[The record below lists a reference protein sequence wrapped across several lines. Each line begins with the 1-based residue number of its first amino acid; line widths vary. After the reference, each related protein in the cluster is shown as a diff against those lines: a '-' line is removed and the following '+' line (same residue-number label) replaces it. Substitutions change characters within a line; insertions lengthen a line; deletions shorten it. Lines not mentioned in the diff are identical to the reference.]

1 MSLES
6 VRGQVNVIFNG
17 KLEVTKSLKTLN
29 KNQLLA
35 LAVWAKKQR
44 IHGSALLLS
53 AGFFFFEFA
62 VSVDVNVPLL
72 YHLLSRVLFYL
83 TRKSTKPASGSNGKS
98 TTWAPKWATLK
109 SSPSTPHYHHS
120 SSRGSSSLRHLAS
133 LAEPSVERYV
143 FRTPLFSIVRYE

>member
-53 AGFFFFEFA
+53 AGFFFL
-62 VSVDVNVPLL
+62 NLL
-72 YHLLSRVLFYL
+72 LVLM
-83 TRKSTKPASGSNGKS
+83 
-98 TTWAPKWATLK
+98 
-109 SSPSTPHYHHS
+109 
-120 SSRGSSSLRHLAS
+120 
-133 LAEPSVERYV
+133 
-143 FRTPLFSIVRYE
+143 